1 MPKGKS
7 ELQRARGPRIQEL
20 ENLIRTH
27 QALYYNGEPAI
38 SDEEFDS
45 MWDEL
50 AAIDP
55 ENDLFSA
62 IGEDS
67 SDRWPKAKHRMT
79 MGSLSKAT
87 DPESFLAW
95 ASKVGYAMYLVQ
107 FKLDGASME
116 LQYDSGVFVRGVT
129 RGDGEIGDEI
139 TKNVGRMHG
148 VPRELPELF
157 TGAVRGEVLMSRR
170 VHTEK
175 YADKANCR
183 NAANGLMKRKDG
195 IGAENLDIIC
205 YDAVSQDLAAAPFS
219 TEREKMAWLKRMGF
233 ETVTTVECA
242 TPDEVIAYRA
252 KIMDQRPSL
261 PYDIDGLVVK
271 GDAIDRQDASKLR
284 PELQIAFKFSPEE
297 AVTTLLNVEWSESGA
312 TVTPIG
318 IVEPVRLAGTTVQ
331 RANLANPGMIRAMN
345 LNIGSRVVITKRGE
359 IIPKIESLVENPEG
373 TTPIAIPAECSLCGT
388 TLIDDDTRLYCPNPA
403 CPGKSF
409 HRLEKWLSV
418 VDIKDF
424 GSSILT
430 KLFEAGRVVRIPD
443 LYTLTVDELLAF
455 DRMGEKIAQK
465 ILRNLRGRS
474 EVTLAEF
481 IAGFDIEG
489 IGPLMADK
497 RVAAGYRTLDAILAA
512 QPQDFENIGGFAE
525 ITARALHEGL
535 RLVERDMRELV
546 DSGSVRIR
554 APLEAA
560 ASTSMVAGKSFCFT
574 GELATMKRAE
584 AEKMVRERGGFTKPS
599 VTRDLSFLVTN
610 DESSGSEK
618 NRKAK
623 EYGVP
628 IISEARFLALFEES
642 SAQ

>member
-175 YADKANCR
+175 YADKAN
-183 NAANGLMKRKDG
+183 
-195 IGAENLDIIC
+195 
-205 YDAVSQDLAAAPFS
+205 
-219 TEREKMAWLKRMGF
+219 
-233 ETVTTVECA
+233 
-242 TPDEVIAYRA
+242 
-252 KIMDQRPSL
+252 
-261 PYDIDGLVVK
+261 
-271 GDAIDRQDASKLR
+271 
-284 PELQIAFKFSPEE
+284 
-297 AVTTLLNVEWSESGA
+297 
-312 TVTPIG
+312 
-318 IVEPVRLAGTTVQ
+318 
-331 RANLANPGMIRAMN
+331 
-345 LNIGSRVVITKRGE
+345 
-359 IIPKIESLVENPEG
+359 
-373 TTPIAIPAECSLCGT
+373 
-388 TLIDDDTRLYCPNPA
+388 
-403 CPGKSF
+403 
-409 HRLEKWLSV
+409 
-418 VDIKDF
+418 
-424 GSSILT
+424 
-430 KLFEAGRVVRIPD
+430 
-443 LYTLTVDELLAF
+443 
-455 DRMGEKIAQK
+455 
-465 ILRNLRGRS
+465 
-474 EVTLAEF
+474 
-481 IAGFDIEG
+481 
-489 IGPLMADK
+489 
-497 RVAAGYRTLDAILAA
+497 
-512 QPQDFENIGGFAE
+512 
-525 ITARALHEGL
+525 
-535 RLVERDMRELV
+535 
-546 DSGSVRIR
+546 
-554 APLEAA
+554 
-560 ASTSMVAGKSFCFT
+560 
-574 GELATMKRAE
+574 
-584 AEKMVRERGGFTKPS
+584 
-599 VTRDLSFLVTN
+599 
-610 DESSGSEK
+610 
-618 NRKAK
+618 
-623 EYGVP
+623 
-628 IISEARFLALFEES
+628 
-642 SAQ
+642 